1 MTNRSREA
9 GEFGEAKSRERSD
22 SGTAVPQDNIKT
34 MSSNPQCQQ
43 RKIRFYTIGL
53 IITCLFAN
61 HAVAQSTSRLVRPR
75 IVITGDPELDD
86 NNSLIRFLLYSCDMQ
101 IEGLIY
107 ASSGFHWKGDGKG
120 TKWFVPGREYSR
132 FGLDTCPCE
141 SWRWAKNERFI
152 HNAVE
157 AYKKVYPNLK
167 VHNSDYPAPEELISK
182 IRYGNIE
189 FDGDISKD
197 SPGSDLIKSIILDDK
212 PGPLFIAAWGGQSTI
227 ARALRSI
234 QEQYEYTTEWESIK
248 EKISRKVVLLPSGD
262 QDDTY
267 ATYIKPNWPDIEYRQ
282 FSGGPNYSYGAQLR
296 AKQAD
301 SVYLTAA
308 WMKEN
313 VSDRGPLGSLY
324 RVWGDGK
331 QMVKGD
337 VMDYFGIPGHTNAE
351 LKKMGYVVWMPV
363 QPKGSWLGEGDDFT
377 FMNMLGNG
385 LRAYEAGSYG
395 GWGGRQTGNN
405 EAMNFSF
412 LSIDSTANLSTTTQ
426 STRQSNK
433 SAKELAYPDFFP
445 QAQRD
450 FAARLKW
457 SVTIAYKDANHEPV
471 AKIEGPLN
479 ILAFAGEKIRINAEV
494 SDPDGNAVSIKWW
507 QFGVGSYPGNVVIS
521 NPNPAQA
528 EVLIPGDAVGGQTI
542 HLILEAIDNGTPSL
556 TSYQRI
562 IITVK
567 DK

>member
-1 MTNRSREA
+1 MIMCFLADR
-9 GEFGEAKSRERSD
+9 
-22 SGTAVPQDNIKT
+22 
-34 MSSNPQCQQ
+34 
-43 RKIRFYTIGL
+43 
-53 IITCLFAN
+53 
-61 HAVAQSTSRLVRPR
+61 AVAQSSFKQVKPR
-75 IVITGDPELDD
+75 IVVTADPELDD

-120 TKWFVPGREYSR
+120 TKWFVPGREYTR

-141 SWRWAKNERFI
+141 SWRWSKNERFI
-152 HNAVE
+152 NNAVE
-157 AYKKVYPNLK
+157 TYEKVYPNLK
-167 VHNSDYPAPEELISK
+167 VHNSDYPAPDELKSK

-189 FDGDISKD
+189 FDGDFSKN
-197 SPGSDLIKSIILDDK
+197 SPGSDLIKLLMLDDK
-212 PGPLFIAAWGGQSTI
+212 PGRLFITAWGGQSTI

-267 ATYIKPNWPDIEYRQ
+267 ATYIKPNWPDIDYRQ
-282 FSGGPNYSYGAQLR
+282 FRGGPNYGYGAQLGAR
-296 AKQAD
+296 QED
-301 SVYLTAA
+301 SAFLTAS

-313 VSDRGPLGSLY
+313 ISDRGPLGALY

-337 VMDYFGIPGHTNAE
+337 IMDYFGMSGYTNDE

-363 QPKGSWLGEGDDFT
+363 QPKGSWLGEGDDHT

-385 LRAYEAGSYG
+385 LRAFEAGSYG
-395 GWGGRQTGNN
+395 GWGGR
-405 EAMNFSF
+405 EAG
-412 LSIDSTANLSTTTQ
+412 D
-426 STRQSNK
+426 R
-433 SAKELAYPDFFP
+433 ELAYPDFFP
-445 QAQRD
+445 QAQHD

-457 SVTIAYKDANHEPV
+457 SVTATYANANHEPV
-471 AKIEGPLN
+471 VEIEGPLN
-479 ILAFAGEKIRINAEV
+479 VLAFAGEKIHVNGDV

-507 QFGVGSYPGNVVIS
+507 QFQVGSYPNKVVIS
-521 NPNPAQA
+521 NSDSKNA
-528 EVLIPGDAVGGQTI
+528 EVLIPNDASGGQTI
-542 HLILEAIDNGTPSL
+542 HLILEATDNGTPSL
-556 TSYQRI
+556 TRYQRI

>member
-1 MTNRSREA
+1 M
-9 GEFGEAKSRERSD
+9 
-22 SGTAVPQDNIKT
+22 
-34 MSSNPQCQQ
+34 
-43 RKIRFYTIGL
+43 
-53 IITCLFAN
+53 CLFAN
-61 HAVAQSTSRLVRPR
+61 HVRAQTSSGQIRPR
-75 IVITGDPELDD
+75 IVVTADPELDD

-120 TKWFVPGREYSR
+120 TKWYVPGREYSR
-132 FGLDTCPCE
+132 FGLDTCPCV
-141 SWRWAKNERFI
+141 SWRWSENERFI

-167 VHNSDYPAPEELISK
+167 VHNSDYPAPDELISK

-197 SPGSDLIKSIILDDK
+197 SPGSDLIKSLILDDK
-212 PGPLFIAAWGGQSTI
+212 SGPLFITAWGGQNTI

-248 EKISRKVVLLPSGD
+248 EKISRKIVLLPSGD

-267 ATYIKPNWPDIEYRQ
+267 ATYIKPNWPDIDYRQ
-282 FSGGPNYSYGAQLR
+282 FRGGPNYGYGAQLG
-296 AKQAD
+296 AKQDD
-301 SVYLTAA
+301 SIYLTAA

-313 VSDRGPLGSLY
+313 VSDRGTLGSLY

-337 VMDYFGIPGHTNAE
+337 IMDYFGIPDHTNAE

-377 FMNMLGNG
+377 FMNMPGNG
-385 LRAYEAGSYG
+385 LRAYEAGSFG
-395 GWGGRQTGNN
+395 GWGGLVAG
-405 EAMNFSF
+405 E
-412 LSIDSTANLSTTTQ
+412 
-426 STRQSNK
+426 
-433 SAKELAYPDFFP
+433 SAKQFAYPDFFP

-457 SVTIAYKDANHEPV
+457 SVTAAYKDANHEPV

-479 ILAFAGEKIRINAEV
+479 ILAFAGEKIRVNGDV

-507 QFGVGSYPGNVVIS
+507 QFRVGSYPDKVVIS
-521 NPNPAQA
+521 NPNSTQA

-542 HLILEAIDNGTPSL
+542 HVILEATDNGTPSL